1 MRVLLN
7 SDISIISVHLK
18 EVSQSEN
25 TGGLSSSLVQDTI
38 STLSEVQAW
47 GAGGRGFKSHWPH
60 SDISSLIGF
69 TRKKGETRP
78 MEIEQEQQPIGD
90 SNAYSF
96 VYVCSEIASYKGLL
110 SETVADFL

>member
-18 EVSQSEN
+18 EVTQSEN

-47 GAGGRGFKSHWPH
+47 GAGGRGFKSHWPQYVH
-60 SDISSLIGF
+60 GFIYLSSVIYDI
-69 TRKKGETRP
+69 
-78 MEIEQEQQPIGD
+78 IEPE
-90 SNAYSF
+90 
-96 VYVCSEIASYKGLL
+96 SE
-110 SETVADFL
+110 V